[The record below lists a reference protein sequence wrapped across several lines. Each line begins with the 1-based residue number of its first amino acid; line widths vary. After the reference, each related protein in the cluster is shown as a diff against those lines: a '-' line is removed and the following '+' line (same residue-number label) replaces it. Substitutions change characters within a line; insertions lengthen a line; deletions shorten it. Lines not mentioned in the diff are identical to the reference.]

1 MRQAGVTL
9 LELLIVIALMGI
21 VAALVVP
28 MFGGPVSTSELR
40 ATARQLA
47 AGLRL
52 ARSEAVSERRETFL
66 VVDVAGKRF
75 KVDREAREHALP
87 SKVDLKLFTAQND
100 LVSELIRARVADAPL
115 TEVQLLSY
123 CELMVE
129 AGNETTRNAISGG
142 LLAFCDHRGE
152 WEIHPMFG
160 QRLPVARH
168 DARGRRQHGE
178 EQDTEPR
185 HARTRAGDRA
195 LLRDGSLRRGLHGR
209 RGRVRRGV
217 LCGTVTRVA
226 QQGHGILFG

>member
-1 MRQAGVTL
+1 VRQAGVTL

-21 VAALVVP
+21 IAALVVP

-100 LVSELIRARVADAPL
+100 LVSENVGSIRFYPDGGSNGGRITVASGARKFDVDVDWLTGRVA
-115 TEVQLLSY
+115 
-123 CELMVE
+123 
-129 AGNETTRNAISGG
+129 
-142 LLAFCDHRGE
+142 
-152 WEIHPMFG
+152 
-160 QRLPVARH
+160 
-168 DARGRRQHGE
+168 
-178 EQDTEPR
+178 
-185 HARTRAGDRA
+185 
-195 LLRDGSLRRGLHGR
+195 
-209 RGRVRRGV
+209 
-217 LCGTVTRVA
+217 
-226 QQGHGILFG
+226 ILD